1 MEYNEFI
8 KNKEVIAKETGFE
21 ISKEELNQNL
31 FEFQKDIVRWAL
43 IKGRA
48 AIFADTGHG
57 KTIMQLEWANQVYKR
72 TKGKILILAPLA
84 VTNQTKKEG
93 EKFGINVNVC
103 ETQEDVTEGINITNY
118 EKLDKFISS
127 EFEAIVLDESS
138 ILKSFTGKIR
148 NDLVDRFRNTPY
160 KLACTATPSP
170 NDYMELGN
178 HSEFLGVMTRNEMLA
193 MYFIHDGGETSKW
206 RLKGHAQ
213 DVFWNWMT
221 SWAVVV
227 CNPRDLGYEIEG
239 YDLPKLNVTQIV
251 ADGDEVITESLSL
264 TERRKARKESLEER
278 CQAAAKLVNESDEQ
292 WVIWCDLNDESKRL
306 KELINDSVEVK
317 GSDKNKHKIDSAIN
331 FQEGNIKALVSK
343 PLIFGMGLNF
353 QKCHNMIFVGLSDS
367 YELYYQAVRRCWRF
381 GQKNEVNVYLVIGK
395 REGAVKE
402 NIERKEKEFKH
413 MQEKMIALTKDIVSN
428 EIKSTCRIST
438 PYKNDTE
445 MKLPLWEEF
454 TKEIK
459 EDNRREIIYPKWFR
473 RK

>member
-148 NDLVDRFRNTPY
+148 NDLIDRFRNTPY

-178 HSEFLGVMTRNEMLA
+178 H
-193 MYFIHDGGETSKW
+193 
-206 RLKGHAQ
+206 
-213 DVFWNWMT
+213 
-221 SWAVVV
+221 
-227 CNPRDLGYEIEG
+227 
-239 YDLPKLNVTQIV
+239 
-251 ADGDEVITESLSL
+251 
-264 TERRKARKESLEER
+264 
-278 CQAAAKLVNESDEQ
+278 
-292 WVIWCDLNDESKRL
+292 
-306 KELINDSVEVK
+306 
-317 GSDKNKHKIDSAIN
+317 
-331 FQEGNIKALVSK
+331 
-343 PLIFGMGLNF
+343 
-353 QKCHNMIFVGLSDS
+353 
-367 YELYYQAVRRCWRF
+367 
-381 GQKNEVNVYLVIGK
+381 
-395 REGAVKE
+395 
-402 NIERKEKEFKH
+402 
-413 MQEKMIALTKDIVSN
+413 
-428 EIKSTCRIST
+428 
-438 PYKNDTE
+438 
-445 MKLPLWEEF
+445 
-454 TKEIK
+454 
-459 EDNRREIIYPKWFR
+459 
-473 RK
+473 